1 MTTPRSVVSLA
12 VALAL
17 AGGLLTACD
26 RREGADP
33 EIAQNDAEETTT
45 GDLGSATVPGMGTND
60 DTTAM
65 GGMDATPGTGA
76 PADGTVAGTEG
87 MRAPGAT
94 PGTIL
99 ENDPPAAGMSGA
111 ALSQIDQQFIKRAAE
126 SSMYEI
132 AVAKLAIEKANNDR
146 IKSMAN
152 LLLDDHRR
160 ANDRL
165 AQIAAGR
172 ASMPASVPADK
183 QSVIER
189 LSKASGAEFDRQ
201 FLQTVGIQAH
211 QSDVEMF
218 ERAQREVQ
226 DPALKEFV
234 QATLPTLKHHLSS
247 AQDLARTT
255 TGTRP

>member
-1 MTTPRSVVSLA
+1 MTNNRSVVSLA

-17 AGGLLTACD
+17 VGGLLTACD

-33 EIAQNDAEETTT
+33 EVAQNDTETTT
-45 GDLGSATVPGMGTND
+45 GELGSATVPGVGND
-60 DTTAM
+60 DATTAM
-65 GGMDATPGTGA
+65 GGTDATPGMGGMSDGQVA
-76 PADGTVAGTEG
+76 GADGSRDPA
-87 MRAPGAT
+87 AS

-99 ENDPPAAGMSGA
+99 DNDPPAAGATQS
-111 ALSQIDQQFIKRAAE
+111 ALSQADQQFIRKAAE
-126 SSMYEI
+126 ASMYEV
-132 AVAKLAIEKANNDR
+132 AVAKLAVEKANNDR

-172 ASMPASVPADK
+172 VTMPTSVPSDK
-183 QSVIER
+183 QNVIDR

-201 FLQTVGIQAH
+201 FLQTVGIRDHQA
-211 QSDVEMF
+211 DIELF

-234 QATLPTLKHHLSS
+234 QSTLPTLKHHLSS
-247 AQDLARTT
+247 AQDLSKTSTGAR
-255 TGTRP
+255 P